1 MDSSTPMP
9 SARQPNPHRRRRDDR
24 LPWFGGLLALFW
36 MLASPWLRADV
47 CEVRVGIDATGRA
60 DAVAWTDRIVA
71 GLSAPSFRFVNRTE
85 GAPAQEIGSDYLVL
99 VSHRPDFG
107 SVSARL
113 VEVTTGRILAA
124 SEPASDQA
132 LLEWIRGAVQ
142 THAQP
147 FELPD
152 RGAGPD
158 VEIEAGGCGCLY
170 YAVDR
175 PKTQLAVRSGYG
187 WLLAAPSPHYPWPWR
202 RYDDAPTFA
211 WSAAADGKPFRP
223 NGEPNAMAYYASPF
237 MAGLRDT
244 VHFLAYCPKD
254 PQEKVRLSPVR
265 VAIVP
270 PKMTLLVGAKKAIY
284 GDGSFISE
292 VGPAGDSRILSSW
305 KQDSN
310 QGEPERHIFR
320 CPPSA
325 KKRVVWASLEVQDS
339 CSGCTLVTMVGKTR
353 SWQAK
358 TNVWEIPS
366 VYGAW
371 ENDQWVHIEA
381 ISADLYQ
388 IESIEITSH
397 EGFYRNITLG
407 WATWDCPDSALRF
420 LPADSVPLQDSARL
434 SSADSANLKVQ
445 TPSRRLETATSGP
458 QANPLAGLAPGPGF
472 SHTGLSLWDFSKA
485 NSASCSASPTSAPS
499 PGPSLRPGT
508 ARAQRWRSPTRASD
522 SKTTW
527 RNWPAPS
534 EPTRS
539 SSPAMSAAMT
549 KFARCSP
556 R

>member
-1 MDSSTPMP
+1 MP

-124 SEPASDQA
+124 SEPASDQT

-472 SHTGLSLWDFSKA
+472 SHTDLSLWDFSKA

-508 ARAQRWRSPTRASD
+508 ARAQRSRSPTKVSD

-539 SSPAMSAAMT
+539 SSRAM
-549 KFARCSP
+549 
-556 R
+556 

>member
-1 MDSSTPMP
+1 
-9 SARQPNPHRRRRDDR
+9 
-24 LPWFGGLLALFW
+24 

-99 VSHRPDFG
+99 VSHRADFG

-187 WLLAAPSPHYPWPWR
+187 WLLAAPSPHHPWPWR

-211 WSAAADGKPFRP
+211 WWAAADGKPFRP

-270 PKMTLLVGAKKAIY
+270 PKMTLLVGAKTAIY

-325 KKRVVWASLEVQDS
+325 KKRVVWASLEIQDF
-339 CSGCTLVTMVGKTR
+339 CSGCTVVTMVGKTR
-353 SWQAK
+353 SLQTK

-371 ENDQWVHIEA
+371 ENDQWVTIEA
-381 ISADLYQ
+381 MSADLHQ
-388 IESIEITSH
+388 VESIEITSY
-397 EGFYRNITLG
+397 EGFYRNLMLG
-407 WATWDCPDSALRF
+407 WATWDCPDSALRY
-420 LPADSVPLQDSARL
+420 LPADAVPLGGSPAPGTMPAVGPVRGSAAGSMDSGR
-434 SSADSANLKVQ
+434 
-445 TPSRRLETATSGP
+445 SGP
-458 QANPLAGLAPGPGF
+458 GGPPRAGLAPGPGF
-472 SHTGLSLWDFSKA
+472 SHTRPSLWDFSTA
-485 NSASCSASPTSAPS
+485 NSASSSASPTSAPS
-499 PGPSLRPGT
+499 PGPSPRPGT
-508 ARAQRWRSPTRASD
+508 ARGPAWPSPTRASD
-522 SKTTW
+522 
-527 RNWPAPS
+527 
-534 EPTRS
+534 
-539 SSPAMSAAMT
+539 
-549 KFARCSP
+549 
-556 R
+556 

>member
-499 PGPSLRPGT
+499 PGPLLRPGT
-508 ARAQRWRSPTRASD
+508 ARAQRWRSPTKASD
-522 SKTTW
+522 
-527 RNWPAPS
+527 
-534 EPTRS
+534 
-539 SSPAMSAAMT
+539 
-549 KFARCSP
+549 
-556 R
+556 

>member
-1 MDSSTPMP
+1 MP

-158 VEIEAGGCGCLY
+158 VEIVAGGCGCLY

-472 SHTGLSLWDFSKA
+472 SHTELSLWDFSKA

-549 KFARCSP
+549 RSARCSL